1 MQFNVARLLMGAVGT
16 QETYIVD
23 ESFAPLE
30 DTQTDRV
37 KGQLRFLRTDVGVWV
52 TGTLVAPARITC
64 SRCLQESSVP
74 VRFRMDD
81 IYYPSIDVN
90 TGARVPLPEEAD
102 GHCAIDRSHVL
113 DITESIRQ
121 YTMVGLSMKPL
132 CKPDCAGLCSRCGV
146 NLNQATCSCDTQEM
160 DARWLPLFSMASTI
174 HGERTR
180 S

>member
-1 MQFNVARLLMGAVGT
+1 MQFNVARLLMETVGT
-16 QETYIVD
+16 QKTYIVD

-37 KGQLRFLRTDVGVWV
+37 EGHLRFLRTDAGVWV
-52 TGTLVAPARITC
+52 TGALVAPARVTC

-81 IYYPSIDVN
+81 IYYPTVDVN
-90 TGARVPLPEEAD
+90 TGGRIPLPEEAD
-102 GHCAIDRSHVL
+102 GHCVIDSSHIL

-121 YTMVGLSMKPL
+121 YTRVGLPMKPM
-132 CKPDCAGLCSRCGV
+132 CKPECAGLCLRCGV
-146 NLNQATCSCDTQEM
+146 NLNQVTCSCDSQEM
-160 DARWLPLFSMASTI
+160 DARWLPLLSMASTI
-174 HGERTR
+174 DGERTR